1 MKFKDKISFLTYI
14 TSTENYGD
22 LNVEYEGSMGS
33 YGEIKL
39 WFKNS
44 EKVIPKSIEE
54 KLYEIIDFDFLNSD
68 KIENYPNIDSQ
79 SYTFSNID
87 GVIDISNGSYS
98 TAHSFEEDEI
108 GTQLKELLDN
118 ILFEDYSISLT
129 ISGTYAGY
137 NKEPTLVVEDFY
149 LGVFDE
155 NDEETNYDDVGDYYK
170 NRILDS
176 LVEWAVDFSES
187 SSSGEYDFENY
198 SIQLNECGHYEDFD
212 SSYYFG
218 EESNSPLLD
227 LSVLEVDDDEISE
240 EIEIDFQ

>member
-1 MKFKDKISFLTYI
+1 MKFKDKISFLTYL
-14 TSTENYGD
+14 TSPENFGD

-44 EKVIPKSIEE
+44 EKVIPKSIED
-54 KLYEIIDFDFLNSD
+54 KLYEIIDIDFLNSD

-79 SYTFSNID
+79 SYTFSNLD
-87 GVIDISNGSYS
+87 GVIDISDGSYS

-108 GTQLKELLDN
+108 RTQLKELLDE
-118 ILFEDYSISLT
+118 ILFDDYSISLT
-129 ISGTYAGY
+129 ISGTYKGY
-137 NKEPTLVVEDFY
+137 NKEPTLSVEDFY

-187 SSSGEYDFENY
+187 SSSGEYVFENY

-227 LSVLEVDDDEISE
+227 LSILEVDDDEISE